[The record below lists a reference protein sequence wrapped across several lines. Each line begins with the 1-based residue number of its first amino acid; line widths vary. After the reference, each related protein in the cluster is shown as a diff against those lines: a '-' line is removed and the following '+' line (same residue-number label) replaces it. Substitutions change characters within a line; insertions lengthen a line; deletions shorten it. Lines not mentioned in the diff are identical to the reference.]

1 MIAFSE
7 MYHRAIEA
15 LAARSLVLGTSVPVR
30 STFSEMTEFS
40 GLLELVSLREKTI
53 CVSADDAA
61 PTEQE
66 CRDAVKNLLV
76 MTLTPN
82 MKAQGLQGLSQMAAG
97 PCVAKAAVTQQAWD
111 TLVECTGCED
121 EDVHRCAIT
130 AVADLLSREPASSA
144 VLSKPNLAAAL
155 TNIESRLQSLVPEV
169 ARQSKRSLDN
179 LANAR
184 RTL

>member
-1 MIAFSE
+1 
-7 MYHRAIEA
+7 
-15 LAARSLVLGTSVPVR
+15 
-30 STFSEMTEFS
+30 
-40 GLLELVSLREKTI
+40 
-53 CVSADDAA
+53 
-61 PTEQE
+61 
-66 CRDAVKNLLV
+66 
-76 MTLTPN
+76 

-130 AVADLLSREPASSA
+130 AVADLLSSEPASSA